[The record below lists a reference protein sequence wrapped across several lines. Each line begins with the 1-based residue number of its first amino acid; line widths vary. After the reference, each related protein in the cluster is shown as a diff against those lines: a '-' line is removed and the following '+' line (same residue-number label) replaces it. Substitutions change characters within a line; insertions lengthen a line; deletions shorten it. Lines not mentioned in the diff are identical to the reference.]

1 MSSEMKLA
9 LHVDDND
16 NVATVFAE
24 NVKESSFVEVRN
36 RRGGSEVIRVLS
48 DVPFGHKIATDTL
61 KKGDPIIKYGERIG
75 TASVNIEKG
84 DYVHIHNMEAARGR
98 GDLEVKK

>member
-1 MSSEMKLA
+1 MDPEMNLA

-16 NVATVFAE
+16 NVATVFAQGVIR
-24 NVKESSFVEVRN
+24 NSTVEVRN
-36 RRGGSEVIRVLS
+36 RRGGSEIIEVLS
-48 DVPFGHKIATDTL
+48 DIPFGHKIATDTL
-61 KKGDPIIKYGERIG
+61 KKGDYIIKYGQRIG

-98 GDLEVKK
+98 GDLEAAK